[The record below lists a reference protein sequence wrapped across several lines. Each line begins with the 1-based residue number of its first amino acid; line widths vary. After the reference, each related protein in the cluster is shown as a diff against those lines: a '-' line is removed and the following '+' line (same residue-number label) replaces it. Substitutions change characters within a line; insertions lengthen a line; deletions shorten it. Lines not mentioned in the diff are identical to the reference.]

1 LSQDQGLMR
10 HENVSQIT
18 RFKIAVDSRNRR
30 FYSVLWRVSR
40 RGKAPAFPSF
50 WGSPVSITTL

>member
-30 FYSVLWRVSR
+30 
-40 RGKAPAFPSF
+40 
-50 WGSPVSITTL
+50 